1 MMKKRILLFLSIF
14 CCLGVRAQDITYPE
28 SVKQLM
34 EQAANANRNVQT
46 IEQKAPT
53 QRFVNNQQQA
63 QNRLPGQTVQQYLSN
78 PYAPLGGARYGNPY
92 GMSPKEY
99 GEYLMRTGKDKQNK
113 RKRQKIARGIA

>member
-1 MMKKRILLFLSIF
+1 MKPKKLASLIAA
-14 CCLGVRAQDITYPE
+14 GVAAITGGIVSSP
-28 SVKQLM
+28 SGQQLM